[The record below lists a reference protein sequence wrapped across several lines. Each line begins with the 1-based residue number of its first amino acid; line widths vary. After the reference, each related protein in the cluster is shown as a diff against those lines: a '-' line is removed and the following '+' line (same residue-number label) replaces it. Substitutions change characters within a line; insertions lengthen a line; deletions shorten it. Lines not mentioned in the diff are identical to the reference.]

1 LPRPDIRVKE
11 TLRALRKGS
20 RCTDETPF
28 AASMPETVRGPS
40 SFRGGETS
48 GHDEIEIRS
57 LVFTAGKPRRNIRPI
72 I

>member
-1 LPRPDIRVKE
+1 
-11 TLRALRKGS
+11 
-20 RCTDETPF
+20 
-28 AASMPETVRGPS
+28 MPETVRSPP
-40 SFRGGETS
+40 SFRADETR